1 MASPDNASS
10 KRDTVKATVSGAQD
24 GPLLPRLR
32 SDVVQPPPPQQQQ
45 QPVPHT
51 LEEFR
56 RLEGREQRKAR
67 LREIWNQWPQR
78 RHRKS
83 SADRG
88 TRAQKTLPATGTSNL
103 TPEAAEKLSEMYD
116 EELLGSC
123 KTSHSVT
130 DAHPIGWK
138 PFVAY
143 AKAKEAGTR
152 FIVAILTVCYLLYS
166 RTPRAVVDIPRRTR
180 SRWER

>member
-10 KRDTVKATVSGAQD
+10 KRDAVKTTVSGPQD
-24 GPLLPRLR
+24 GPFLPRLR
-32 SDVVQPPPPQQQQ
+32 SDVVQPPPPQQQQQQ

-83 SADRG
+83 SADRDP
-88 TRAQKTLPATGTSNL
+88 RAQKTLPGPATGTSNL
-103 TPEAAEKLSEMYD
+103 TPEAAEKLSAMYD
-116 EELLGSC
+116 DELLGSC
-123 KTSHSVT
+123 KTSHSAS

-152 FIVAILTVCYLLYS
+152 FFHRHLDDFS
-166 RTPRAVVDIPRRTR
+166 
-180 SRWER
+180 